1 MKPIDYSIEIRP
13 LSEED
18 GGGFLAI
25 APDLPGCMSDGE
37 TLEEAV
43 HEVVDAIESWIS
55 VAKEFGDPIPVPDSG
70 GTSGSGRFV
79 PIIPKILYAKLSAKA
94 KQKGVSL
101 NSFVVAKLAAGI

>member
-1 MKPIDYSIEIRP
+1 MKAIDYSIEIRP

-43 HEVVDAIESWIS
+43 HEVLDAIESWIS
-55 VAKEFGDPIPVPDSG
+55 VAKEFGDPIPLPDSG
-70 GTSGSGRFV
+70 GTSGLGRFV
-79 PIIPKILYAKLSAKA
+79 PIIPKTLYAKLSAKA
-94 KQKGVSL
+94 KQEGVSL
-101 NSFVVAKLAAGI
+101 NSFVVAKLAAGV